1 MKTFST
7 KPSDVQSLW
16 HVFDATGK
24 TLGRLATEVAVLLQG
39 KHKPT
44 YARHLL
50 TGDYVIVVNAS
61 KIKVTGDKLQQKLYR
76 RHSNY
81 PGGLKETTLFKLQS
95 KYPDRVLRHAVR
107 GMLPKNT
114 LGDHMLRR
122 LKVYSGE
129 SHPHESQVK
138 SSASMEAQSHIQEL
152 PAVPASPPH
161 MESREMEQSPETL
174 AEETPD
180 KKVEE

>member
-1 MKTFST
+1 MKTYSP
-7 KPSDVQSLW
+7 KLSELQSSW

-50 TGDYVIVVNAS
+50 TGDYVIVINAS
-61 KIKVTGDKLQQKLYR
+61 KIVVTGDKLQQKLYR
-76 RHSNY
+76 SHSNY
-81 PGGLKETTLFKLQS
+81 PGALKETTLFKLQS

-122 LKVYSGE
+122 LKIYSGE

-138 SSASMEAQSHIQEL
+138 SPANMEAQSHIQEL
-152 PAVPASPPH
+152 PAAPASSPH
-161 MESREMEQSPETL
+161 VEGREVEQLPQTL

-180 KKVEE
+180 KKVEG